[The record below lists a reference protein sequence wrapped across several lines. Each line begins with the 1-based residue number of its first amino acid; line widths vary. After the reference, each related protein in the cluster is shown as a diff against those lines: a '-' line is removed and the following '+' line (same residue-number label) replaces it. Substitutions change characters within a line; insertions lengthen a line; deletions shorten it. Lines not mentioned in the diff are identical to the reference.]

1 MKIAG
6 AHPVQSNTIRRRDQ
20 SKAGSGAKF
29 ASELSDARPPTSAV
43 PSGPAGAIDGILAL
57 QEVDEDGRGTRQ
69 ERERGE
75 AILDRLDDIRH
86 GLLTGSVNPQ
96 TLETLLTQVQQQR
109 KTFTDPRL
117 TEILEEIELRAA
129 VELAKLG
136 QMS

>member
-6 AHPVQSNTIRRRDQ
+6 THPVQSNTIRRRDQ
-20 SKAGSGAKF
+20 AKAGSGANF
-29 ASELSDARPPTSAV
+29 ASELSDAQPPAAPV
-43 PSGPAGAIDGILAL
+43 PSGAASTIDGILAL
-57 QEVDEDGRGTRQ
+57 QEVDEDGRGTRE

-86 GLLTGSVNPQ
+86 GLLTGSVNPR
-96 TLETLLTQVQQQR
+96 TLENLLTQVRQQR

>member
-6 AHPVQSNTIRRRDQ
+6 AQPVQSNTIRRRDQ

-29 ASELSDARPPTSAV
+29 ASELTSSAPPAAPA
-43 PSGPAGAIDGILAL
+43 PSGTAGSIDGILAL
-57 QEVDEDGRGTRQ
+57 QEVDEDGRGSRQ

-75 AILDRLDDIRH
+75 AILDRLDEIRH
-86 GLLTGSVNPQ
+86 GLLTGSVNPK
-96 TLETLLTQVQQQR
+96 TLENLLVQVQQQR
-109 KTFTDPRL
+109 QTFTDPRL

-136 QMS
+136 QIT

>member
-6 AHPVQSNTIRRRDQ
+6 AQPVQNNTIRRRDQ

-29 ASELSDARPPTSAV
+29 ASELSNTRAPATAAPA
-43 PSGPAGAIDGILAL
+43 GPAGSIDGILAL
-57 QEVDEDGRGTRQ
+57 QEVDEDGRGSRQ

-75 AILDRLDDIRH
+75 AMLDRLDDIRH

-96 TLETLLTQVQQQR
+96 ALETLLTQVREQR
-109 KTFTDPRL
+109 QSFVDPRL

-136 QMS
+136 QMT